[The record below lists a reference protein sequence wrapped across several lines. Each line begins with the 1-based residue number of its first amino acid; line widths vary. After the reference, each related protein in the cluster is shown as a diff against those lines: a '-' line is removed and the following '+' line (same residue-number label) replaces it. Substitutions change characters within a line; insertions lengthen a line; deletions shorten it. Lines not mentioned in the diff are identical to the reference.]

1 MRRLDAAQAA
11 AARLDAPV
19 QVTLAGPGSGKTST
33 LTGRFVYLTRQ
44 GVDPQRI
51 LAVTFTRK
59 AAEEMRHRIA
69 RLLELSAPASL
80 EVMTFHAFAFRLLK
94 RNPAIAGLPD
104 PFQLWDAPEQRRV
117 FSSRRMYWNEDAD
130 ILDIIAGAKERGLDA
145 KAFAASS
152 DADDEVMTEAAKYFR
167 VYEDALGRA

>member
-1 MRRLDAAQAA
+1 M
-11 AARLDAPV
+11 

-44 GVDPQRI
+44 GVDPRRI

-59 AAEEMRHRIA
+59 AADEMRSRIV
-69 RLLELSAPASL
+69 RLLELSTAGSL

-104 PFQLWDAPEQRRV
+104 QFQLWDAPDQRRV
-117 FSSRRMYWNEDAD
+117 FLDRRMYWNEDAD
-130 ILDIIAGAKERGLDA
+130 ILDIIGGAKERLLDA
-145 KAFAASS
+145 ETFAAKIDS
-152 DADDEVMTEAAKYFR
+152 DDEVLTEAVKYFR
-167 VYEDALGRA
+167 VYKRTLAQAGSIDFTDMGATRR